1 LRVLPLLFLS
11 SLALAETAHP
21 PVSHPQLDLLPA
33 EKLQALAPL
42 LQSSDIALVESRPD
56 GMMKQVTLIMFIA
69 ARPETVHD
77 VIASPGDYKKFIPN
91 LSKSTWDKQPDGRM
105 ASSWVLEL
113 PVSSFDGVNVY
124 DFEPGPAGAVLVR
137 AIDPNDEA
145 NYRWEMLPVTGGT
158 VLVQYGYT
166 DVKHSN
172 KFVRSV
178 LKRIPTMEHGLA
190 LAAQMMLA
198 SPMRAEAQKRTPAG
212 SLPPCDTSKK
222 SPGMSFLLERGTVT
236 IMRSQN
242 GRLSDVSVMERAF
255 APLASVAD
263 AISHPAAWAKFVP
276 GIDESYERSRNQG
289 IIEYRSVMSVPL
301 FSWDTVFQMRAAA
314 SQMEGMGTEGD
325 LRGAHF
331 QWDLVSKGPKET
343 LAIYRVNESLAQ
355 NSMILR
361 RLFSSQ
367 PSLEHGISVAFG
379 LVWVRAMRARA
390 EGWAAK

>member
-1 LRVLPLLFLS
+1 MLPLLFFS
-11 SLALAETAHP
+11 SLALAETARP
-21 PVSHPQLDLLPA
+21 AVQHPQLELLPA
-33 EKLQALAPL
+33 DKLQSLAPL
-42 LQSSDIALVESRPD
+42 LHGNDIALVESRPD
-56 GMMKQVTLIMFIA
+56 GMMKQVTLIMFVA
-69 ARPETVHD
+69 SKPETLHD
-77 VIASPGDYKKFIPN
+77 VIASPGDYKKYIPN
-91 LSKSTWDKQPDGRM
+91 LSKSTWEKMPDGRM

-124 DFEPGPAGAVLVR
+124 DFEPGPAGAICVH

-145 NYRWEMLPVTGGT
+145 NYRWEMLPVPGGT

-172 KFVRSV
+172 KFVRNV

-190 LAAQMMLA
+190 LAAQLMLA

-212 SLPPCDTSKK
+212 SLPPIDPKAK
-222 SPGMSFLLERGTVT
+222 SQGLSFLLERGTVT

-242 GRLSDVSVMERAF
+242 GHLSDVSVMERAF
-255 APLASVAD
+255 APLNAVAD
-263 AISHPAAWAKFVP
+263 AITHPAQWSKFIP

-289 IIEYRSVMSVPL
+289 IIEYRFVMSVPL
-301 FSWDTVFQMRAAA
+301 FSWDTVYQMRASE

-331 QWDLVSKGPKET
+331 RWDLTARSPKET
-343 LAIYRVNESLAQ
+343 LTVYRVNESLAQ
-355 NSMILR
+355 NSFLLK